1 VSHKKIA
8 LFGFAFKKDTNDTRE
23 SAAISIASDLLAES
37 ANVAIF
43 DPKVSEAQIRKDLNV
58 DEDNEKVSI
67 DKDPYEAAE
76 EADAILVLTEWDMFK
91 TLDFTKIYEI
101 MRKPAFIYDG
111 RNILDI
117 EALRQIGFDAQS
129 IGRI

>member
-1 VSHKKIA
+1 MRIA
-8 LFGFAFKKDTNDTRE
+8 
-23 SAAISIASDLLAES
+23 
-37 ANVAIF
+37 
-43 DPKVSEAQIRKDLNV
+43 
-58 DEDNEKVSI
+58 
-67 DKDPYEAAE
+67 KDPYEAAD

-91 TLDFTKIYEI
+91 TLDFTKIYNN

-129 IGRI
+129 IGRS